1 MTQEKKHQVTILG
14 EEIVIHFCM
23 AVEIAY
29 EEITGEPFNIESLNS
44 QKNSIALYMAA
55 ILTAKPDT
63 EITVD
68 RLLKEASG
76 QEIVNVATAVI
87 NSMTEWM
94 KMPAII
100 PDDEPQPEEE
110 EDAEGD
116 KQKN

>member
-1 MTQEKKHQVTILG
+1 MKQEKKNQVTILG
-14 EEIVIHFCM
+14 EEIDIRFCM

-29 EEITGEPFNIESLNS
+29 EEITGEQFNIESLNS

-68 RLLKEASG
+68 RLMKEASG
-76 QEIVNVATAVI
+76 QEIVHVATAVV

-94 KMPAII
+94 RMPTII
-100 PDDEPQPEEE
+100 PDDDPQPEDEE
-110 EDAEGD
+110 EAEGD